1 MHFSSAV
8 VMAPTTPSMH
18 ADIAKRF
25 PASLLDVNGPI
36 LLPEDIRRMVGE
48 GDEEAFHVIREV
60 NARKPIHQM
69 YDVGSHF
76 VQETFEGLSPCI
88 DRGELGLVT
97 RG

>member
-1 MHFSSAV
+1 
-8 VMAPTTPSMH
+8 
-18 ADIAKRF
+18 
-25 PASLLDVNGPI
+25 
-36 LLPEDIRRMVGE
+36 MVGE

-76 VQETFEGLSPCI
+76 VQEIFEGLSPCI